1 MYAKCGALAKAQ
13 QILKELPI
21 QNVVSWSALIA
32 GFTEQG
38 KGQNAL
44 NCYYQMQHEG
54 LSPDPVTYI
63 SVLRACGSIGAT
75 EKGEE
80 MHYEILNRHL
90 LGSDIALGNA
100 LVTMYANCGALN
112 KAQQVLNELPNRDV
126 ISWSALIAGYA
137 KHGQGQNAL
146 NCFEQMQSEGLSPN
160 IVTFISI
167 LKACGSIRALDK
179 GEQVHEEISR
189 QGLLGKDCALGNAL
203 VDMYAKCG
211 DLKKAQQVFEELP
224 SRDVV
229 TWSALISGYTQQG
242 LGQNALDCYGQ
253 MCHHRVSP
261 TEITFVSLL
270 KACASIGAIDKGEQI
285 HNEIVNQGLL
295 GEGVAIGNALVD
307 MYAKC
312 GVLTKAAKVLNEL
325 PVRDVVSWST
335 LISGYIQHH
344 QVQDA
349 LICFER
355 MQQDGLSPD
364 AATFTSILKACANL
378 RRVDLGRLIH
388 IEILRQGLL
397 ESNALLGTALVD
409 MYAKCGMLAK
419 AQDAHEVI
427 QFSSNNASWN
437 ALISG
442 FVQQGLGKQ
451 AFFFFEEMLQKGPIP
466 NEITFSAILKA
477 CGSIGDHVKGQ
488 QIHNMI
494 VRRGIS
500 LNHVVLGAALVDMY
514 AKCGVLKRAQRLLD
528 ELPAGNVVSWSA
540 LISGFAQEG
549 LWEDAVKCFQCMLEK
564 GLTPNRVT
572 FSSMLHACSH
582 SGLVDEG
589 LLYFANMAPMY
600 GIVPDSEHYTC
611 MVDLLGRAGHF
622 EKATELIQRMP
633 TFQYPALWS
642 ALLGACQKWGD
653 VTVGK
658 WAFEQAIQVY
668 DSDSPYLCMFNIYT
682 AAGMHEAAKNIQ
694 VMRLVTRARKFQG
707 PSAKG
712 LC

>member
-1 MYAKCGALAKAQ
+1 
-13 QILKELPI
+13 
-21 QNVVSWSALIA
+21 
-32 GFTEQG
+32 
-38 KGQNAL
+38 
-44 NCYYQMQHEG
+44 
-54 LSPDPVTYI
+54 
-63 SVLRACGSIGAT
+63 
-75 EKGEE
+75 
-80 MHYEILNRHL
+80 
-90 LGSDIALGNA
+90 
-100 LVTMYANCGALN
+100 
-112 KAQQVLNELPNRDV
+112 
-126 ISWSALIAGYA
+126 
-137 KHGQGQNAL
+137 
-146 NCFEQMQSEGLSPN
+146 MQSEGLSPN

-189 QGLLGKDCALGNAL
+189 QGLLGKDCTLGNAL

-211 DLKKAQQVFEELP
+211 DLNKAQQVFEELP

-285 HNEIVNQGLL
+285 HNEIVNQGFL

-325 PVRDVVSWST
+325 PVRDVVSWSA
-335 LISGYIQHH
+335 LIS
-344 QVQDA
+344 
-349 LICFER
+349 
-355 MQQDGLSPD
+355 D

-378 RRVDLGRLIH
+378 RRADLGRLVH

-442 FVQQGLGKQ
+442 FVQQGFGKQ
-451 AFFFFEEMLQKGPIP
+451 AFFFFEEMLQKGLIP

-494 VRRGIS
+494 VHRGIS
-500 LNHVVLGAALVDMY
+500 LNHVVLGTALVDMY
-514 AKCGVLKRAQRLLD
+514 AKCGALKRAQRLLD

-540 LISGFAQEG
+540 LIAGFAQEG
-549 LWEDAVKCFQCMLEK
+549 LWEDAVKCL
-564 GLTPNRVT
+564 
-572 FSSMLHACSH
+572 
-582 SGLVDEG
+582 
-589 LLYFANMAPMY
+589 
-600 GIVPDSEHYTC
+600 
-611 MVDLLGRAGHF
+611 
-622 EKATELIQRMP
+622 
-633 TFQYPALWS
+633 
-642 ALLGACQKWGD
+642 
-653 VTVGK
+653 
-658 WAFEQAIQVY
+658 
-668 DSDSPYLCMFNIYT
+668 
-682 AAGMHEAAKNIQ
+682 
-694 VMRLVTRARKFQG
+694 
-707 PSAKG
+707 
-712 LC
+712 